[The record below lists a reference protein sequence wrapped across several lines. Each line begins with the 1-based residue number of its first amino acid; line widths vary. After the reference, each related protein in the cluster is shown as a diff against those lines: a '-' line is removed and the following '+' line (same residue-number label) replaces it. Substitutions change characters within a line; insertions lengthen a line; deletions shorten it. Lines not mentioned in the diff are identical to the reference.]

1 MTHYHL
7 DQLVSMK
14 KGHPCG
20 ENRWRIIRVGMDFR
34 IKCEKCGRSV
44 LIPRSRFERRVKSV
58 LVDSERKEDQ
68 TGED

>member
-1 MTHYHL
+1 MAQYQVG
-7 DQLVSMK
+7 QLVVMK

-20 ENRWRIIRVGMDFR
+20 ANCWRIIRVGMDFR

-58 LVDSERKEDQ
+58 LTDPDE
-68 TGED
+68 